1 MQCYVV
7 GGAVR
12 DALLGLPVKDRDW
25 VVVGS
30 TAADMLAQGFRAVGK
45 DFPVFL
51 HPHTQEEYALA
62 RTERKSGPGYTGFA
76 CYAAPEVTLE
86 DDLLRRDLTIN
97 AIARDEDGRLIDPHG
112 GVADIAAR
120 VFRHVSPAF
129 AEDPL
134 RILRVA
140 RFAARFTDFS
150 IAPETLALMRGM
162 VAAGEVDHLVAER
175 VWQELARGLMEAQPS
190 RMIRVLRDCGALTQ
204 LLPELERLFGVPQ
217 PALHHPEIDTGEHVL
232 MVIDHAAATA
242 QPLSVRWACLLHDLG
257 KGDTPADILPHH
269 YGHELASARRAREV
283 SMRLK
288 APTECRELAE
298 MVAREHGVLGKAA
311 ELRPETMVKVMERCD
326 ALRRPQRFV
335 LALDA
340 TACDYHGR
348 GGASRP
354 AWGPYQLWLRALDA
368 LRSVDAGAIALACTD
383 KAQIPQAVHAARVA
397 AVRALGLRAA
407 DTDAVRENAPGP

>member
-112 GVADIAAR
+112 GVADIEAR
-120 VFRHVSPAF
+120 IFRHVSPAF

-150 IAPETLALMRGM
+150 VAPETLALMQAM

-354 AWGPYQLWLRALDA
+354 AWGPYQLWLRALER
-368 LRSVDAGAIALACTD
+368 RSLVAHSASS
-383 KAQIPQAVHAARVA
+383 RVA
-397 AVRALGLRAA
+397 GLS
-407 DTDAVRENAPGP
+407 TLPKLE